1 MDVLTFSNAEDLMK
15 LSGRH
20 ELLKGVICEMSPPGE
35 KHGVTASKIGYIIGK
50 YVYENKLGVTTA
62 AETGYKLSSNP
73 DTVRA
78 PDMAYKSNERIA
90 KGGIAEGYS
99 TVMPE
104 LVVEVNSPQ
113 DSYGRVLKKVN
124 EWFSAGVMGL
134 IVVDPYEKNVILYEN
149 PERYKMF
156 EYNDILDLG
165 EILPGFTC
173 RVSDIFEL

>member
-1 MDVLTFSNAEDLMK
+1 MDVLTFNNAEELMN

-78 PDMAYKSNERIA
+78 PDMAFKSNERIA
-90 KGGIAEGYS
+90 KGGIIEGYS

-124 EWFSAGVMGL
+124 EWFSSGVMGV
-134 IVVDPYEKNVILYEN
+134 IVVDPYEKNVILYES
-149 PERYKMF
+149 PEHYRMF